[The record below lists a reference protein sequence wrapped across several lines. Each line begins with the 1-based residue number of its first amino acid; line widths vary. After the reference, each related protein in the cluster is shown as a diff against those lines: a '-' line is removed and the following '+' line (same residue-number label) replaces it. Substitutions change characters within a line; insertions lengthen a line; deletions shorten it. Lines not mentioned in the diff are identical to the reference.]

1 MSGSVRRDNSESRKE
16 FGDVEKLEIGER
28 ELVAL
33 GAALA
38 SNCAPCTEHH
48 IAEARRV
55 GFNPRQLEE
64 AVRIADDVRRT
75 PARKVLATALGALSE
90 PLDAAASSP
99 EGKAGAFA
107 ADEQEPATAAGK
119 PDESPGTKRARPA
132 PRCCS

>member
-1 MSGSVRRDNSESRKE
+1 M
-16 FGDVEKLEIGER
+16 EKLESGER

-33 GAALA
+33 GAALG
-38 SNCAPCTEHH
+38 SNCVPCTEHH
-48 IAEARRV
+48 IAEARKI
-55 GFNPRQLEE
+55 GFSPRQLEE
-64 AVRIADDVRRT
+64 AVLIADEVRRT

-90 PLDAAASSP
+90 PVAAASP

-119 PDESPGTKRARPA
+119 RDESPGTKGARHA